1 MHCWFSSC
9 SYNRVCS
16 CNYCV
21 IWVRSSGCVI
31 FNYLITYISVNT
43 TNKLTTIIFILY
55 SYMFR
60 ITWAIFRLELNL
72 FAMSLHSFW
81 DPRCLHVFCIDVI
94 YCIIIVGC
102 NNVIVMVLMLIIAH
116 YSRWISS
123 QDVSVLLVGPFFSFP
138 CFQVG
143 VCFLA
148 LCFCRFSPCV
158 LVRNLATWVS
168 SIVLIAGSTLLYVNI
183 VKINGMYYLHIFRC
197 WGLLVLCVVVDG
209 FCLDV
214 AFTSGR
220 CECLHTT
227 GLCFGRL
234 VTKTLSVLYG
244 GFQLRFQIL
253 GWV

>member
-1 MHCWFSSC
+1 MPLLWYWC
-9 SYNRVCS
+9 
-16 CNYCV
+16 
-21 IWVRSSGCVI
+21 
-31 FNYLITYISVNT
+31 
-43 TNKLTTIIFILY
+43 
-55 SYMFR
+55 
-60 ITWAIFRLELNL
+60 
-72 FAMSLHSFW
+72 
-81 DPRCLHVFCIDVI
+81 CLW
-94 YCIIIVGC
+94 
-102 NNVIVMVLMLIIAH
+102 LIILDVFIRRNVH
-116 YSRWISS
+116 VDWFTIFGIHHTVCNWICL
-123 QDVSVLLVGPFFSFP
+123 QDINMLLVGPFFSFP